1 MVKLFTRR
9 GYPIYFFDFIY
20 KSKEIFSA
28 SVTQD
33 VLRSWLLLKRNS
45 LQEPDIAQ
53 VTNLVKYT
61 YLNERENKATFD
73 LSF

>member
-1 MVKLFTRR
+1 M
-9 GYPIYFFDFIY
+9 
-20 KSKEIFSA
+20 FSA
-28 SVTQD
+28 SVMQD

-61 YLNERENKATFD
+61 YLNERENFGY
-73 LSF
+73 F